1 MSANVL
7 GMTNATEYR
16 SNNERTVTTPAAEFL
31 IGQRNAGYADNDG
44 RWVVHQLP
52 ELYWSKGGVLR
63 RRRPG
68 AYLGAFETEAAALA
82 AIEAAE
88 AQPERDE
95 WVESMGRVTA

>member
-1 MSANVL
+1 MSATVVH
-7 GMTNATEYR
+7 MTQTTEYR
-16 SNNERTVTTPAAEFL
+16 SNNERSVKTSVADFL

-44 RWVVHQLP
+44 RWIVHQLP
-52 ELYWSKGGVLR
+52 ELYWSPGGVLR

-68 AYLGAFETEAAALA
+68 AYLGAFDTEAAALA

-95 WVESMGRVTA
+95 WVESMGRASC